1 MIPSDQRLPPRCDD
15 PCQIAP
21 STQPTTVPKV
31 IVYKFC
37 SEPKIEFS
45 YWKCV
50 SSWVSKGRDVKLLLC
65 PGTRAGVKILGL
77 TPLSIDIQGQ
87 NHFLKTKNRKRTF

>member
-21 STQPTTVPKV
+21 STPPTTVPTV

-37 SEPKIEFS
+37 SELEIEFS
-45 YWKCV
+45 YWKCISRHIYFLVCEEIVREDTV
-50 SSWVSKGRDVKLLLC
+50 SY
-65 PGTRAGVKILGL
+65 
-77 TPLSIDIQGQ
+77 
-87 NHFLKTKNRKRTF
+87 

>member
-21 STQPTTVPKV
+21 STPPTTVPKV

-50 SSWVSKGRDVKLLLC
+50 SSRVSKGRDGTSSCRFV
-65 PGTRAGVKILGL
+65 PG
-77 TPLSIDIQGQ
+77 QGQ
-87 NHFLKTKNRKRTF
+87 E